1 MDPLKDALD
10 RLVALVE
17 VPGYIDSDPVQFTHA
32 YDHTEDRLIAGF
44 FAAILA
50 WGRRDIVIRNVGA
63 LLERMGPSP
72 AAFIRTYPE
81 AGSGVFSGW
90 KHRTVNAD
98 DIHWLCLSLH
108 RAYREHGRFEGMWEA
123 AWHASIRQER
133 LLMGVF
139 HEQFF
144 ARIPEAPHRVRKHL
158 SNNEKGGS
166 CKRLYLFLR
175 WTMRRHS
182 CVDLPLMGF
191 MPLSELRI
199 PLDVHVARHARALG
213 LLTRR
218 QDDWKAVEELTGRLK
233 AFDPDDPGKYDYALF
248 GMGVLG
254 LELRPG
260 A

>member
-10 RLVALVE
+10 RLVRMVE
-17 VPGYIDSDPVQFTHA
+17 VPAYIETDPVQFVHA
-32 YDHTEDRLIAGF
+32 YDGTEDRLLAGF

-50 WGRRDIVIRNVGA
+50 WGRRDIVIRNVGD

-72 AAFIRTYPE
+72 AAFIRSYPE
-81 AGSGVFSGW
+81 AGTDRFTGW

-108 RAYREHGRFEGMWEA
+108 RGYAEHGRFEGMWEA
-123 AWHASIRQER
+123 AHRQSAAEGR

-139 HEQFF
+139 HERFF
-144 ARIPEAPHRVRKHL
+144 RRVPEAPHRVRKHL

-175 WTMRRHS
+175 WTMRRNS
-182 CVDLPLMGF
+182 CVDLPLMSF
-191 MPLSELRI
+191 MPVSELRI
-199 PLDVHVARHARALG
+199 PLDVHVGRHARAHG

-218 QDDWKAVEELTGRLK
+218 QDDWKAVEELTDRLK

-254 LELRPG
+254 LDLTPEG
-260 A
+260 

>member
-1 MDPLKDALD
+1 MDPLKHALD
-10 RLVALVE
+10 QLVGQVE
-17 VPGYIDSDPVQFTHA
+17 VPGYIDSDPVQFVHA
-32 YDHTEDRLIAGF
+32 YEDGEDRLLAGF

-72 AAFIRTYPE
+72 AAFIRSYPE
-81 AGSGVFSGW
+81 SGTDRFAGW
-90 KHRTVNAD
+90 KHRTMNAD
-98 DIHWLCLSLH
+98 DIHWLCLSLQ
-108 RAYREHGRFEGMWEA
+108 RAYRDHGRFEGMWEA
-123 AWHASIRQER
+123 AFTVSVAQER

-144 ARIPEAPHRVRKHL
+144 NRVPEAPQRVRKHL

-175 WTMRRHS
+175 WTMRHGS
-182 CVDLPLMGF
+182 CVDLPLMTF
-191 MPLSELRI
+191 MPVSELRI

-213 LLTRR
+213 LLTRK
-218 QDDWKAVEELTGRLK
+218 QDDWKAVEELTERLK

-254 LELRPG
+254 LDLRPE

>member
-1 MDPLKDALD
+1 MDPLKHALD
-10 RLVALVE
+10 RLVGLVD
-17 VPGYIDSDPVQFTHA
+17 VPAYIDSDPVQFVHA
-32 YDHTEDRLIAGF
+32 YEDLEDRLLAGF

-72 AAFIRTYPE
+72 AAFIRSYPE
-81 AGSGVFSGW
+81 AGTGRFSGW

-108 RAYREHGRFEGMWEA
+108 RGYVAHGRFEGLWVEA
-123 AWHASIRQER
+123 RRRSREEDR

-144 ARIPEAPHRVRKHL
+144 ERIPEAPHRVRKHL

-175 WTMRRHS
+175 WTMRRNS
-182 CVDLPLMGF
+182 CVDLPLMTF
-191 MPLSELRI
+191 MPVSELRI

-213 LLTRR
+213 LLTRK
-218 QDDWKAVEELTGRLK
+218 QDDWKAVEELTQRLK

-254 LELRPG
+254 LHLTAG

>member
-1 MDPLKDALD
+1 MDPLKHALD
-10 RLVALVE
+10 RLVGLVD
-17 VPGYIDSDPVQFTHA
+17 VPAYIDSDPVQFVHA
-32 YDHTEDRLIAGF
+32 YEDLEDRLLAGF

-72 AAFIRTYPE
+72 AAFIRSYPE
-81 AGSGVFSGW
+81 AGTGRFSGW

-108 RAYREHGRFEGMWEA
+108 RGYVAHGRFEGLWVEA
-123 AWHASIRQER
+123 RRRSREEDR

-139 HEQFF
+139 HEEFF
-144 ARIPEAPHRVRKHL
+144 ERIPEAPHRVRKHL

-175 WTMRRHS
+175 WTMRRNS
-182 CVDLPLMGF
+182 CVDLPLMTF
-191 MPLSELRI
+191 MPVSELRI

-213 LLTRR
+213 LLTRK
-218 QDDWKAVEELTGRLK
+218 QDDWKAVEELTQRLK

-254 LELRPG
+254 LHLTAG